1 MKSLFSYADAYIK
14 NCTWKDLALVK
25 FCLCAIGVM
34 IGLSVPKEKRKI
46 PFLGSLLVFL
56 VTYFPLMGKFIRVI
70 KVERKKQKGR
80 VKKRKINSRNAVS
93 IVFLLFLSERRKK
106 I

>member
-46 PFLGSLLVFL
+46 PFL

-70 KVERKKQKGR
+70 KVERKKQT
-80 VKKRKINSRNAVS
+80 A
-93 IVFLLFLSERRKK
+93 
-106 I
+106 

>member
-46 PFLGSLLVFL
+46 PFLVFL

-70 KVERKKQKGR
+70 KVERKKQT
-80 VKKRKINSRNAVS
+80 A
-93 IVFLLFLSERRKK
+93 
-106 I
+106 

>member
-1 MKSLFSYADAYIK
+1 MKLTRRFCVKMQGGMFVKSLFSYADAYIK

-46 PFLGSLLVFL
+46 PFLGALLVFL
-56 VTYFPLMGKFIRVI
+56 VTYFPLMRKFIRVI
-70 KVERKKQKGR
+70 KEERNKQT
-80 VKKRKINSRNAVS
+80 A
-93 IVFLLFLSERRKK
+93 
-106 I
+106 